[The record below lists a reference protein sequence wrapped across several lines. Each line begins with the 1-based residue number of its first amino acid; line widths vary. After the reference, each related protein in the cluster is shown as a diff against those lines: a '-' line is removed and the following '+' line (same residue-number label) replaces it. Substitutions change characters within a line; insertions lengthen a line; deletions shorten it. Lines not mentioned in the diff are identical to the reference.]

1 MKERESDQEIQTFD
15 RREKEVDRVEVPF
28 RLKFSRTE
36 ALDTLPIGVSEA
48 ERPLA
53 QTSEGA
59 LESCQDMLFDIGQLF
74 ARRIAVLVISWEAL
88 KRFARRPLLP
98 S

>member
-1 MKERESDQEIQTFD
+1 MIKRFRLLTEGRK
-15 RREKEVDRVEVPF
+15 RKVDGVEVPL
-28 RLKFSRTE
+28 RLRFSRTE
-36 ALDTLPIGVSEA
+36 ALDTLPIRVPEA

-59 LESCQDMLFDIGQLF
+59 LEPCQDILLGIGQLF
-74 ARRIAVLVISWEAL
+74 ARRIDVLVISWEAL

>member
-1 MKERESDQEIQTFD
+1 M
-15 RREKEVDRVEVPF
+15 EVPF

-59 LESCQDMLFDIGQLF
+59 LEPCQDMLLGIGQLF
-74 ARRIAVLVISWEAL
+74 ARGIVVFLGGASAQAMQEVRG
-88 KRFARRPLLP
+88 FARRLLLP
-98 S
+98 CY